1 MVTRRHS
8 LRFLVCATLLAPLM
22 LGATSARATTI
33 DVSAKADFDLGR
45 WRQAADTASRLHDAD
60 NLAFA
65 ARSLLASALLSPSSR
80 TRTSDIAQA
89 RQFAEAALITD
100 ARHIEARL
108 QLATALGL
116 QARTGSPTRAF
127 AAGLP
132 QRVKRLLE
140 SVSRDAPTQAWT
152 YALLGGWHLEGLRI
166 GGAAARTMLGVD
178 LLKGKTEF
186 ARAMRLDPNEA
197 ATPFYFAAS
206 LLALNPAAN
215 VAEARAL
222 LLRSQS
228 APNKDAF
235 QNEVK
240 SRAGQLI
247 QSIDSQGGAVAA
259 RMALAWL

>member
-1 MVTRRHS
+1 MVTRRQS
-8 LRFLVCATLLAPLM
+8 LPYLLCAALLAPII
-22 LGATSARATTI
+22 LGATTAQATMI
-33 DVSAKADFDLGR
+33 DVSAKADFELGR
-45 WRQAADTASRLHDAD
+45 WRQAADTASRLRDPD

-80 TRTSDIAQA
+80 TRTTDIAQA
-89 RQFAEAALITD
+89 RQYAEAALITD
-100 ARHIEARL
+100 ARHVEARL

-116 QARTGSPTRAF
+116 QARSGSPTRAF

-132 QRVKRLLE
+132 QRVKRLLD
-140 SVSRDAPTQAWT
+140 SVLRDVPSQAWT
-152 YALLGGWHLEGLRI
+152 HALLGGWHLEGLRI
-166 GGAAARTMLGVD
+166 GGAAARAMLGVD
-178 LLKGKTEF
+178 LEKGKAAF

-206 LLALNPAAN
+206 LLALDPTGN

-222 LLRSQS
+222 LLRSQG

-247 QSIDSQGGAVAA
+247 QSIDAQGGAVAA